1 MGNKI
6 YFTSDWHFNH
16 DREFI
21 WQPRGF
27 GSVHEMN
34 SAIIERHNSIVNMED
49 DVYVLGD
56 LMLGNNEE
64 AIKMIKQL
72 KGKLHIVRGNHDTN
86 ARLAIYSDCWNVVD
100 INEGQYF
107 KFGKYNFYLN
117 HYPSITSNLEKSP
130 HMSEHIINL
139 FGHTHQ
145 TSNFYNGIPFMYH
158 VGVDSHNCRPVEIEE
173 VIKDIQAEIK
183 ECLEYL

>member
-1 MGNKI
+1 MGNI
-6 YFTSDWHFNH
+6 FFTADWHFNH

-21 WQPRGF
+21 YKPRGF
-27 GSVHEMN
+27 NSIYEMN
-34 SAIIERHNSIVNMED
+34 EALIERHNSVVNPED

-64 AIKMIKQL
+64 AIKMVKQL
-72 KGKLHIVRGNHDTN
+72 KGNLHIVRGNHDTN
-86 ARLAIYSDCWNVVD
+86 SRMAIYNDCWNVVD

-117 HYPSITSNLEKSP
+117 HYPTFTSNLEKSP
-130 HMSEHIINL
+130 HMSEHIVNL

-145 TSNFYNGIPFMYH
+145 KTNFYNEIPFMYH
-158 VGVDSHNCRPVEIEE
+158 VGVDSHLCYPVKIEKIIEDIKNEIA
-173 VIKDIQAEIK
+173 D
-183 ECLEYL
+183 CLDYL